1 MAADDDTDEARAARG
16 DRQAFSR
23 LMAAT
28 SGDLHRF
35 VRRYVGDADEAHDLL
50 QEAYVSAW
58 LAIRRYDPTRPFA
71 TWLRSIAVNK
81 CRDWGRKR
89 AVRRI
94 VRGVMGLDT
103 PEAMAVGE
111 DAPEAESTKDAP
123 AGIRHP
129 LSFSFTLTHS
139 LLYTNLSRS
148 SVRKQQQTQPP
159 PPLLRSTIPLNRKFA
174 RQGGTRRVLASIF
187 LPRWGGRQKKKKKP
201 NFL

>member
-1 MAADDDTDEARAARG
+1 VAADDDTDEARAARG

-111 DAPEAESTKDAP
+111 DAPEAETRLDDRRRMAAMDRALADLPDHLKA
-123 AGIRHP
+123 
-129 LSFSFTLTHS
+129 
-139 LLYTNLSRS
+139 
-148 SVRKQQQTQPP
+148 
-159 PPLLRSTIPLNRKFA
+159 PLLLASLEGRSHAEIAEVLGVTSKTVETRIARA
-174 RQGGTRRVLASIF
+174 RQKLNLRLLR
-187 LPRWGGRQKKKKKP
+187 
-201 NFL
+201 